1 VKRVA
6 LFVALAAAL
15 VALVVAVGAWERK
28 RRADEESRGIA
39 AVLSSVERLDSPDL
53 HGFRIFVNF
62 QCLVYERGRNEFALE
77 LCVDH
82 EGRVV
87 EAIDRLG
94 AEPVVWSLRD
104 DPSRSSVR
112 VERATVERLLLRM
125 NVPAR
130 YLDPGGWEG

>member
-1 VKRVA
+1 MNRLALLVVA
-6 LFVALAAAL
+6 VA
-15 VALVVAVGAWERK
+15 ALVVAFGVWERE
-28 RRADEESRGIA
+28 RRAEDQSRGIA
-39 AVLSSVERLDSPDL
+39 GVLSRVGRLDSPDL

-82 EGRVV
+82 DGRVV

-112 VERATVERLLLRM
+112 VDRAAVERLLRRM

-130 YLDPGGWEG
+130 YLEPGGWEG